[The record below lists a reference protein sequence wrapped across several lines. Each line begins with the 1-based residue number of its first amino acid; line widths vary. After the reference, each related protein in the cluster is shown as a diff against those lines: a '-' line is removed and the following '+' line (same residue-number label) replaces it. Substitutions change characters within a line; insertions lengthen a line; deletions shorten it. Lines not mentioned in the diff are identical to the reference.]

1 MVAEVA
7 DLMRVRRET
16 VYQWIKDRKIASIH
30 LGRTVR
36 ISEDA
41 LQSFIK
47 AHDRKENK
55 WERLNQR

>member
-7 DLMRVRRET
+7 DILRVRRET
-16 VYQWIKDRKIASIH
+16 VYRWIKDGEIASIH

-41 LQSFIK
+41 LRSFIK
-47 AHDRKENK
+47 AHERKENK
-55 WERLNQR
+55 